1 MVKNNV
7 IKKILRIS
15 LGLGMLYI
23 GVGHLTFSRLE
34 FQAQVPMWLAKEKS
48 LIDFV
53 VITSGIIEIL
63 LGVLM
68 SWGGKFKAYVGFALA
83 IFYILI
89 FPGNI
94 SQYINEIDAFGLNT
108 PNKRLT
114 RLLFQPLLIIWA
126 LWSTEGLHFFKK
138 VKNSVK

>member
-15 LGLGMLYI
+15 LGIGMLYI

-68 SWGGKFKAYVGFALA
+68 SWGGKFKANIGFALA

-114 RLLFQPLLIIWA
+114 RLLFQPILIIWA

>member
-15 LGLGMLYI
+15 LGIGMLYI

-68 SWGGKFKAYVGFALA
+68 SWGGKFKAYIGFALA

>member
-1 MVKNNV
+1 
-7 IKKILRIS
+7 

>member
-15 LGLGMLYI
+15 LGIGMLYI

>member
-1 MVKNNV
+1 MVKNNI
-7 IKKILRIS
+7 IKNLLRII

-68 SWGGKFKAYVGFALA
+68 SWGGKFKAYIGFALA

>member
-1 MVKNNV
+1 MIKNNV
-7 IKKILRIS
+7 IKKILRII

-23 GVGHLTFSRLE
+23 GVGHLTFSRIE
-34 FQAQVPMWLAKEKS
+34 FQAQVPMWLAKEKN

>member
-7 IKKILRIS
+7 IKKILRII

-23 GVGHLTFSRLE
+23 GVGHLTFSRIE